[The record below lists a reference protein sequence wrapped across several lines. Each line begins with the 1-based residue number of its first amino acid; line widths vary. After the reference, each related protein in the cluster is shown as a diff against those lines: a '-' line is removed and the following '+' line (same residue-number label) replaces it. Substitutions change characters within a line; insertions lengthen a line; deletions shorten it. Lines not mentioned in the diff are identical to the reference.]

1 MMNAQEINLWV
12 ANDTNPPNNVA
23 QQYLDPGIL
32 NAVLDSWDD
41 CNTFQNCENANLIAP
56 FIRFRLAS
64 SINSNHSTQNN
75 IFYIGDEIDF
85 MRFLRGIINE
95 YLTGSSFS
103 ANISPTLLIF
113 DPQTNY
119 YNILYASTN
128 FFLFNSSFQI
138 NNPQSLSSFLM
149 NVASTNLYQKLQESR
164 TKLSSKYDNFNLI
177 IVSLL
182 VR

>member
-1 MMNAQEINLWV
+1 MNAQEINLWV
-12 ANDTNPPNNVA
+12 ANDANPPVNIA
-23 QQYLDPGIL
+23 QQYTNPGIL

-64 SINSNHSTQNN
+64 SVNSNHSTQNN
-75 IFYIGDEIDF
+75 DFYIGDEIDF

-103 ANISPTLLIF
+103 ANLSPTLLIF
-113 DPQTNY
+113 DPQNNY

-164 TKLSSKYDNFNLI
+164 TKLSSKYDNFDLI

>member
-1 MMNAQEINLWV
+1 MDAQEINLWV
-12 ANDTNPPNNVA
+12 ANDANPPVNIA
-23 QQYLDPGIL
+23 QQYTNHGIRS
-32 NAVLDSWDD
+32 AILDSWDD

-64 SINSNHSTQNN
+64 SVNSNHSAQNTD
-75 IFYIGDEIDF
+75 FFIGDEIQF

-103 ANISPTLLIF
+103 ANLSPTLLIF
-113 DPQTNY
+113 DSQNNY

-128 FFLFNSSFQI
+128 FFLFETSFQI
-138 NNPQSLSSFLM
+138 NNPQSLSLFLM

-164 TKLSSKYDNFNLI
+164 TKLSSKYDQFDLI